1 MRTAHLFAVTLL
13 ASSAALADQRAQ
25 PQSADAQQT
34 IVVTGPRMQEFR
46 DRLAACLARHC
57 PVNEDVDATLA
68 LAEALFLNGDYAQ
81 ARTAVRASLGRN
93 RDQAASFPEPV
104 SDLYRATSR
113 ITRHIGLDR
122 EARIASFGI
131 LTALQAGIPVEDY
144 RHFTARLEIAELQM
158 VSSYLQSSSFSG
170 ARRELQ
176 ELARVARAAGREDVA
191 TIAELRECWYELIA
205 YPGSTSAMTRL
216 TEWAARTEPAERM
229 RANGA
234 RIVLARI
241 YRYQGDEAR
250 ANALLAEVGSSGASA
265 RRRLINSPHYTLG
278 QQEMRLEGDQDLS
291 AGIAFGNTLNRVT
304 ENFDNKWIDVGFWV
318 MPDGSVSGLEIVRR
332 GATPD
337 WSEPLL
343 AAIRGRTYS
352 TGPEATYRLERYTF
366 TAPMQQGTGSRIG
379 HRAPNA
385 RAEYLDLTVE
395 GQMPPPP
402 AAPTT
407 GGMTR

>member
-1 MRTAHLFAVTLL
+1 MLTAPLFALTLL
-13 ASSAALADQRAQ
+13 ASSAPIAAPAQTNDAQ
-25 PQSADAQQT
+25 PT

-68 LAEALFLNGDYAQ
+68 LAEALFLNGDYAA
-81 ARTAVRASLGRN
+81 ARTTVRASLGRN
-93 RDQAASFPEPV
+93 RDQARNYPEPV
-104 SDLYRATSR
+104 SDLYRAGSR

-122 EARIASFGI
+122 EARIDSFGI
-131 LTALQAGIPVEDY
+131 LTALQAGIPREDH

-158 VSSYLQSSSFSG
+158 VSSHLQSSSFSG

-191 TIAELRECWYELIA
+191 TIAELRERWYELIA
-205 YPGSTSAMTRL
+205 YPGSTSAMTAL
-216 TEWAARTEPAERM
+216 TEWAGRTDPAERM

-234 RIVLARI
+234 RIILARI

-250 ANALLAEVGSSGASA
+250 ANALLAQVAQSGASA
-265 RRRLINSPHYTLG
+265 RRRLIHSPHYTLG
-278 QQEMRLEGDQDLS
+278 QQEMRLEGDQDLIE
-291 AGIAFGNTLNRVT
+291 AIRYGNTLNRVT
-304 ENFDNKWIDVGFWV
+304 ENYDNKWIDVGFWV
-318 MPDGSVSGLEIVRR
+318 MPDGRVSGLEIVRH
-332 GATPD
+332 GATAD

-343 AAIRGRTYS
+343 EAIRGRTYS
-352 TGPEATYRLERYTF
+352 AGPEATYRLERYTF

-402 AAPTT
+402 AAPT

>member
-1 MRTAHLFAVTLL
+1 MLTAPFFALTLL
-13 ASSAALADQRAQ
+13 ASSAPIAAPAQTNDAQ
-25 PQSADAQQT
+25 PT

-68 LAEALFLNGDYAQ
+68 LAEALFLNGDYAA
-81 ARTAVRASLGRN
+81 ARTTVRASLGRN
-93 RDQAASFPEPV
+93 RDQARNYPEPV
-104 SDLYRATSR
+104 SDLYRAGSR

-122 EARIASFGI
+122 EARIDSFGI
-131 LTALQAGIPVEDY
+131 LTALQAGIPREDH

-158 VSSYLQSSSFSG
+158 VSSHLQSSSFGG

-191 TIAELRECWYELIA
+191 TIAELRERWYELIA
-205 YPGSTSAMTRL
+205 YPGSTSAMTAL
-216 TEWAARTEPAERM
+216 TEWAGRTDPAERM

-234 RIVLARI
+234 RIILARI

-250 ANALLAEVGSSGASA
+250 ANALLAQVAQSGASA
-265 RRRLINSPHYTLG
+265 RRRLIHSPHYTLG
-278 QQEMRLEGDQDLS
+278 QQEMRLEGDQDLIE
-291 AGIAFGNTLNRVT
+291 AIRYGNTLNRVT
-304 ENFDNKWIDVGFWV
+304 ENYDNKWIDVGFWV
-318 MPDGSVSGLEIVRR
+318 MPDGRVSGLEIVRH
-332 GATPD
+332 GATAD

-343 AAIRGRTYS
+343 EAIRGRTYS
-352 TGPEATYRLERYTF
+352 AGPEATYRLERYTF

-402 AAPTT
+402 AAPT

>member
-1 MRTAHLFAVTLL
+1 MRAAPLFALTLL
-13 ASSAALADQRAQ
+13 ASSAAFAQAQRENIE
-25 PQSADAQQT
+25 PT
-34 IVVTGPRMQEFR
+34 IVVTGPHMQEYR
-46 DRLAACLARHC
+46 NRLAACLARNC

-68 LAEALFLNGDYAQ
+68 LAEALFLNGDYAA
-81 ARTAVRASLGRN
+81 ARTTVRASIGRN
-93 RDQAASFPEPV
+93 RDQAGSFPEPV
-104 SDLYRATSR
+104 SDLYRAGTR

-122 EARIASFGI
+122 EARISSFGI
-131 LTALQAGIPVEDY
+131 LTSLQAGIPREDH

-158 VSSYLQSSSFSG
+158 VSSHLQSSSFSG

-205 YPGSTSAMTRL
+205 HPGSTTAMTKL
-216 TEWAARTEPAERM
+216 NEWAGRTEPAQRM

-234 RIVLARI
+234 RIILSRI
-241 YRYQGDEAR
+241 YRSQGDEAR
-250 ANALLAEVGSSGASA
+250 ANALLAEVGRSGASA
-265 RRRLINSPHYTLG
+265 RRRLIHSPQYTLG
-278 QQEMRLEGDQDLS
+278 QQEMRLEGDQELAD
-291 AGIAFGNTLNRVT
+291 GVRFGNALNRLT

-332 GATPD
+332 GATAD

-343 AAIRGRTYS
+343 EAIRGRTYS

-366 TAPMQQGTGSRIG
+366 TAPMQQGTGSRIA

-395 GQMPPPP
+395 GQAPP
-402 AAPTT
+402 APASPS

>member
-1 MRTAHLFAVTLL
+1 MLTAPFFALTLL
-13 ASSAALADQRAQ
+13 ASSAPIEAPAQTNDAQ
-25 PQSADAQQT
+25 PT

-68 LAEALFLNGDYAQ
+68 LAEALFLNGDYAA
-81 ARTAVRASLGRN
+81 ARTTVRASLGRN
-93 RDQAASFPEPV
+93 RNQARNYPEPV
-104 SDLYRATSR
+104 SDLYRAGSR

-122 EARIASFGI
+122 EARIDSFGI
-131 LTALQAGIPVEDY
+131 LTALQAGIPQEDH

-158 VSSYLQSSSFSG
+158 VSSHLQSSSFSG

-191 TIAELRECWYELIA
+191 TIAELRERWYELIA
-205 YPGSTSAMTRL
+205 YPGSTSAMTAL
-216 TEWAARTEPAERM
+216 TEWAGRTEPAERM

-234 RIVLARI
+234 RIILARV

-250 ANALLAEVGSSGASA
+250 ANALLAQVAQSGASA
-265 RRRLINSPHYTLG
+265 RRRLIHSPHYTLG
-278 QQEMRLEGDQDLS
+278 QQEMRLEGDQDLIE
-291 AGIAFGNTLNRVT
+291 AIRYGNTLNRVT
-304 ENFDNKWIDVGFWV
+304 ENYDNKWIDVGFWV
-318 MPDGSVSGLEIVRR
+318 MPDGRVSGLEIVRH

-343 AAIRGRTYS
+343 EAIRGRTYS
-352 TGPEATYRLERYTF
+352 AGPEATYRLERYTF

-402 AAPTT
+402 AAPT